1 MKFLF
6 LSGHA
11 HLAFDPATRRAS
23 GGAEL
28 QVALLARELTKAG
41 HRVVLLG
48 ADTGQ
53 PDGVEWEGVAVRNG
67 GRFDTGALL
76 DTLRALPRVRSILR
90 EEKPDVV
97 AVYGWTTWLYLL
109 CHLRRSAGYRLVFVC
124 ALDAEIDGDFRR
136 ENPVR
141 GFLFDRGMRLAD
153 ARLAI
158 TEHQAALFREQGM
171 ACSVTRLLLQQ
182 REFFSGPK
190 SLDLLWVARC
200 HPVKR
205 PQLFL
210 DLAERLPRAR
220 CRMICSV
227 QDEVLWRQVKE
238 RAAGLANV
246 EFLESVPYREIQGH
260 FNAARIFVNTSSHE
274 GVPNTFIHSG
284 LGGTAIA
291 SLVIDPD
298 GMFRRFSAGVCAE
311 GDFDRLVSET
321 GSLLDNPVRLGMAG
335 GESARLVRE
344 WHDNRTNLAAF
355 LEAATGSRS

>member
-11 HLAFDPATRRAS
+11 HLAFDPGTQRAS

-28 QVALLARELTKAG
+28 QVALLARELTAAG
-41 HRVVLLG
+41 HKVVLLG

-53 PDGVEWEGVAVRNG
+53 RDRVEWDGVRVRNG
-67 GRFDTGALL
+67 GRFDTGAPL
-76 DTLRALPRVRSILR
+76 DTLRALPVVRGIIR

-97 AVYGWTTWLYLL
+97 VVYGWTTWLYLL
-109 CHLRRSAGYRLVFVC
+109 SFFRRTCGFRLVFVC
-124 ALDAEIDGDFRR
+124 ALDAEIDGGFRR

-171 ACSVTRLLLQQ
+171 ACSVTRLLLQKHD
-182 REFFSGPK
+182 FYTSPK
-190 SLDLLWVARC
+190 SVDLLWVARC

-210 DLAERLPRAR
+210 DLAERLPDTR

-227 QDEVLWRQVKE
+227 QDKALWESVRK

-246 EFLESVPYREIQGH
+246 EFLESVPYREIQDH
-260 FNAARIFVNTSSHE
+260 FNASRIFVNTSEHE

-284 LGGTAIA
+284 LGGAVIL
-291 SLVIDPD
+291 SLLVDPD
-298 GMFRRFSAGVCAE
+298 GMFRHFPAGLCAG
-311 GDFDRLVSET
+311 GDFGRLVAATREFL
-321 GSLLDNPVRLGMAG
+321 GNPVELERAQ
-335 GESARLVRE
+335 GESARFVRE
-344 WHDNRTNLAAF
+344 WHDNAANLAAF
-355 LEAATGSRS
+355 LAGVES